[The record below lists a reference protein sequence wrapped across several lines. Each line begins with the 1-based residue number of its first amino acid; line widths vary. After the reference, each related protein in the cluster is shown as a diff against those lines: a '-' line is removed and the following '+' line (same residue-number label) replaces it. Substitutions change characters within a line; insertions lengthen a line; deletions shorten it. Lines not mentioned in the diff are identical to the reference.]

1 MVHLPPEPSKLLGYW
16 MEWEKGDVSPG
27 RVMANLKTAGLR
39 DILED
44 LVAAQAQLTGSAMA
58 GTDGGTGGAEPDG
71 GPERGQGG

>member
-1 MVHLPPEPSKLLGYW
+1 

-44 LVAAQAQLTGSAMA
+44 LVAGQAQLTGWAMA

-71 GPERGQGG
+71 GPEWGQGG